1 MDNAVF
7 SLCAKEGLMP
17 DYGRAKVYSDGN
29 HFIAIPHTTRPKKPR
44 KIKPEP
50 LITVDENNKVVEEK
64 EEVSELVLPSGRVL
78 TEVKLV
84 GNELVPVKKKV
95 SRGKK
100 VSRKEIFEKLYAETS
115 NKTRA
120 ERKRFIL
127 EQMKGLFKDEET
139 AKDYVELNIQRKIR
153 NLISRRIRLCRKA
166 YLNDMN
172 YFCTFTYDDKLHTEE
187 SFRKTLLK
195 TLSNF
200 KTRYG
205 WEYIGVWE
213 RGKATNRLHFHGLFH
228 IPEGQ
233 LRGDLEMVEDYDYKT
248 HQKTVKYQNVYFLY
262 TFGRNDF
269 KEIPNKSLISE
280 SLSYLIKYLEKSGER
295 IVSSKGLSQYILCD
309 ILDED
314 IVCPIGQDDQ
324 KLLLFDDFT
333 CIDEGEIIGK
343 VSPAVIK
350 QMPKAN

>member
-1 MDNAVF
+1 
-7 SLCAKEGLMP
+7 MP
-17 DYGRAKVYSDGN
+17 YYSKAKVYSDGN
-29 HFIAIPHTTRPKKPR
+29 HFIAIPHTTRPKRPKR
-44 KIKPEP
+44 QTQEP

-64 EEVSELVLPSGRVL
+64 EELSQIVLPSGRVL

-95 SRGKK
+95 SHGKK
-100 VSRKEIFEKLYAETS
+100 VSRKEIFEKLYKECDGKS
-115 NKTRA
+115 RA
-120 ERKRFIL
+120 ERKRYIL
-127 EQMKGLFKDEET
+127 ENMIGLFKDEET
-139 AKDYVELNIQRKIR
+139 AKDYVELNMQRKIR
-153 NLISRRIRLCRKA
+153 NLICRRIRLCRKA

-213 RGKATNRLHFHGLFH
+213 RGKETNRLHFHGLFH

-233 LRGDLEMVEDYDYKT
+233 LRGDLEMIEDYDYKT
-248 HQKTVKYQNVYFLY
+248 HQKTVKYQNIYFLY

-269 KEIPNKSLISE
+269 KEIPDKSLISE
-280 SLSYLIKYLEKSGER
+280 SLSYLIKYLEKSGEK
-295 IVSSKGLSQYILCD
+295 ILSSKGLSQYIVSD
-309 ILDED
+309 ICTEA
-314 IVCPIGQDDQ
+314 QRRR
-324 KLLLFDDFT
+324 
-333 CIDEGEIIGK
+333 
-343 VSPAVIK
+343 
-350 QMPKAN
+350 